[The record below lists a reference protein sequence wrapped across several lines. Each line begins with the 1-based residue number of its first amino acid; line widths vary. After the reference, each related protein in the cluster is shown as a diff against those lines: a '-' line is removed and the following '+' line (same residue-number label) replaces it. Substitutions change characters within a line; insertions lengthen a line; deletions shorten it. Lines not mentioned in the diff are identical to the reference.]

1 MPTVKGQ
8 FAVDIEKLNALGMVE
23 PHSKE
28 SLEIF
33 ESGQLTA
40 EERLYYTLWSC
51 RVFSA
56 VNLTEGQKIFSE
68 GDDVSTG
75 YFLIDGAAMY
85 VSGETAYRLG
95 PGAVIG
101 VAEGMARRPMR
112 FNVIVTKNSRAMSI
126 PLFQT
131 DAAFAN
137 LQPTLKGI
145 FSTVTGRTLGLPKDG

>member
-8 FAVDIEKLNALGMVE
+8 FAVDVEKLNALGMVE

-56 VNLTEGQKIFSE
+56 VNLTEGQRIFSE
-68 GDDVSTG
+68 GDDVSTA

-101 VAEGMARRPMR
+101 VAEGMARSPMR
-112 FNVIVTKNSRAMSI
+112 FNVVVTKNSRAMSI
-126 PLFQT
+126 PLFQA

-137 LQPTLKGI
+137 LQPTMKGI
-145 FSTVTGRTLGLPKDG
+145 FSTITGRTLGLPKDG

>member
-28 SLEIF
+28 SLKIF

-145 FSTVTGRTLGLPKDG
+145 FSTITGRTLGLPKDG

>member
-8 FAVDIEKLNALGMVE
+8 FAVDVEKLNALGMVE

-51 RVFSA
+51 RIFSA
-56 VNLTEGQKIFSE
+56 VNLTEGQRIFSE

-75 YFLIDGAAMY
+75 SLGAHY
-85 VSGETAYRLG
+85 
-95 PGAVIG
+95 
-101 VAEGMARRPMR
+101 
-112 FNVIVTKNSRAMSI
+112 K
-126 PLFQT
+126 
-131 DAAFAN
+131 
-137 LQPTLKGI
+137 
-145 FSTVTGRTLGLPKDG
+145 

>member
-51 RVFSA
+51 RLFSA

-75 YFLIDGAAMY
+75 YFLIDGSAMY

-126 PLFQT
+126 PLFQA

-145 FSTVTGRTLGLPKDG
+145 FSTITGRTLELPKDG

>member
-1 MPTVKGQ
+1 MPVVRGQ
-8 FAVDIEKLNALGMVE
+8 FSVDIEKLHALGMVD
-23 PHSKE
+23 PHSQN

-56 VNLTEGQKIFSE
+56 VNLSEGQRILSE

-85 VSGETAYRLG
+85 VSGQTAYRLG

-112 FNVIVTKNSRAMSI
+112 FTVVATKNSRAMSI
-126 PLFQT
+126 PLFQA

-137 LQPTLKGI
+137 LQPTMKGI
-145 FSTVTGRTLGLPKDG
+145 FSTITGRTLGLPKDG